1 MSKNGSAG
9 ARSRAREVLVQLL
22 YQMQITGHDLR
33 ELRSQ
38 VKERKEYKSVDKQY
52 FDEALAGIFGDIDAI
67 EKSIDEFADRP
78 LEQLDPIEKSILL
91 LGFYELQYVPEV
103 PYRVV
108 INEAVNLAKRF
119 GGSKSHKFINGILD
133 KIAHRQRTIDP
144 ASQDQP
150 ASAD

>member
-1 MSKNGSAG
+1 MSKKGSTG

-91 LGFYELQYVPEV
+91 LGFYELQSVPEV

-119 GGSKSHKFINGILD
+119 GAEDGYKYINALLDRASK
-133 KIAHRQRTIDP
+133 KIRPEEHG
-144 ASQDQP
+144 
-150 ASAD
+150 